1 MDESRSYITFD
12 RVEVAYNEFVSGL
25 RGVSLGIEKG
35 EFVFLCGQTG
45 CGKSTLIKVLS
56 KQVEVTKGKVWIGGK
71 DLTTLP
77 QNEVHLLRRQLGIIP
92 QDFGLLQGKKVWENV
107 AYAMRAVGRS
117 RRDVRKLVPMILDRV
132 NILHRADAYP
142 TELSGG
148 EQQRVA
154 IARSLINDPP
164 VLLADEPT
172 GNLDPGHTEEII
184 ELLLHL
190 NERGTTVIVATHDM
204 GIVEHAG
211 ARVVRMAFGR
221 LEGDEEETQGETTP
235 ETTETRPSDSPAE
248 QSAKE
253 NPTPDDSQP
262 SAPKDEPNA

>member
-1 MDESRSYITFD
+1 METTS
-12 RVEVAYNEFVSGL
+12 
-25 RGVSLGIEKG
+25 
-35 EFVFLCGQTG
+35 
-45 CGKSTLIKVLS
+45 
-56 KQVEVTKGKVWIGGK
+56 GKVWIGGK
-71 DLTTLP
+71 DLTELP
-77 QNEVHLLRRQLGIIP
+77 PHEIPLLRRQLGIIP

-117 RRDVRKLVPMILDRV
+117 KRDVRNLVPKILDRV

-184 ELLLHL
+184 ELLHQL

-204 GIVEHAG
+204 SIVDKAPN
-211 ARVVRMAFGR
+211 ARMLRMAFGR
-221 LEGDEEETQGETTP
+221 LEGQEDDSTSEEEQETTP
-235 ETTETRPSDSPAE
+235 PEPQTSEKEPKKSQADPSPDASQTSPPSDA
-248 QSAKE
+248 
-253 NPTPDDSQP
+253 
-262 SAPKDEPNA
+262 PNA